1 MKVGFY
7 PMVADILHIGHM
19 LAIEEA
25 KKNCDYLIV
34 GLYCHPKT
42 KHPVQSV
49 YERFMQLR
57 AVKWVDEVIPYENE
71 EDVLGAISSLSFD
84 VYFVGQ
90 DHYGHDWE
98 GKGSLQSLNKEIYYI
113 KRNHPYSSTYF
124 KHKIL
129 NALEPQDTAK
139 EQ

>member
-7 PMVADILHIGHM
+7 PMVADILHIGHV

-42 KHPVQSV
+42 KHPVQSI
-49 YERFMQLR
+49 YERYMQLR
-57 AVKWVDEVIPYENE
+57 SVRWVDEVIPYENE
-71 EDVLGAISSLSFD
+71 EDVRNMISSLTFD

-90 DHYGHDWE
+90 DHYGNDWE
-98 GKGSLQSLNKEIYYI
+98 GKDILQSMDKEIYYI

-124 KHKIL
+124 KKKMNL
-129 NALEPQDTAK
+129 VTESGEKNA
-139 EQ
+139 

>member
-25 KKNCDYLIV
+25 KKHCDYLIV

-42 KHPVQSV
+42 KNPVQSI
-49 YERFMQLR
+49 YERYMQLR
-57 AVKWVDEVIPYENE
+57 AVKWIDEVIPYENE
-71 EDVLGAISSLSFD
+71 ADVLGAISSLTFD
-84 VYFVGQ
+84 IYFVGQ
-90 DHYGHDWE
+90 DHYGNDWE
-98 GKGSLQSLNKEIYYI
+98 GKESLQALNKEIYYI

-124 KHKIL
+124 KQKISK
-129 NALEPQDTAK
+129 AYESQDR
-139 EQ
+139 

>member
-42 KHPVQSV
+42 KNPVQSV

-57 AVKWVDEVIPYENE
+57 AVKWIDEVIPYENE

-84 VYFVGQ
+84 IYFVGQ
-90 DHYGHDWE
+90 DHYGNDWE
-98 GKGSLQSLNKEIYYI
+98 GKDSLKSLNKEIYYI

-129 NALEPQDTAK
+129 NSFESQDTNK
-139 EQ
+139 